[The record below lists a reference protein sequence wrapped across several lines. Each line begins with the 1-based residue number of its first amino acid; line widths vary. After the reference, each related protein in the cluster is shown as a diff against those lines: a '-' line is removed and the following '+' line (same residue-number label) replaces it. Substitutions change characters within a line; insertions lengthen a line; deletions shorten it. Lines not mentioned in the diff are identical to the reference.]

1 MASFRRKRLMGGEA
15 KLGEGQR
22 VWGTSTERINI
33 FLGFFQYTTKMGGNS
48 HMGEGEALRLGCC

>member
-1 MASFRRKRLMGGEA
+1 MGGEA

-22 VWGTSTERINI
+22 IWGTSATERINI